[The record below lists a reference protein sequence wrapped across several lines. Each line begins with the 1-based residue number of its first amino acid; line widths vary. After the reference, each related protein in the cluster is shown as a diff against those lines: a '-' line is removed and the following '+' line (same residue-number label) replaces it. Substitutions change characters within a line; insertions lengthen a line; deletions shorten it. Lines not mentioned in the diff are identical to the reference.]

1 MVENT
6 MLSNEAG
13 AQALKD
19 APVSLPERVFGGV
32 RRIAVLG
39 AECTG
44 KSQICQALA
53 KRLPGL
59 ALAEVLR
66 EWVSCAGRTPNPDE
80 QWQVFERQ
88 RQAEEQALLEAERT
102 GQAWVVCDS
111 APLMTAIYSLHY
123 HADDRLIAPALEHHA
138 AYSMTLVCADDI
150 PWVADPGQRD
160 GESVRQAVQARL
172 HEIVR
177 QHCLPAVAVS
187 GLGPQ
192 RLKRALE
199 GLGFA
204 QAGPA
209 HLPEQAIQ
217 GLEQWT

>member
-1 MVENT
+1 

-13 AQALKD
+13 GQAPED
-19 APVSLPERVFGGV
+19 APVLLPERVFGGV
-32 RRIAVLG
+32 QRIAVLG

-44 KSQICQALA
+44 KSQLCHALA
-53 KRLPGL
+53 QILPGL
-59 ALAEVLR
+59 VLAEVLR
-66 EWVSCAGRTPNPDE
+66 EWVSGAGRTPNPEE

-88 RQAEEQALLEAERT
+88 QQAERHAILESERT
-102 GQAWVVCDS
+102 GHRWVLCDS

-123 HADDRLIAPALEHHA
+123 FADDRLLAPALAHHA
-138 AYSMTLVCADDI
+138 GYALTLVCADDL
-150 PWVADPGQRD
+150 PWMPDPGQRD
-160 GESVRQAVQARL
+160 GECVRLAVQARL

-177 QHCLPAVAVS
+177 QHYPQAVAVS

-204 QAGPA
+204 PAGPA
-209 HLPEQAIQ
+209 HLPEQALQ
-217 GLEQWT
+217 GLEQRT

>member
-1 MVENT
+1 MVEDT

-13 AQALKD
+13 GQALKD
-19 APVSLPERVFGGV
+19 APVLVPERVFGGV
-32 RRIAVLG
+32 QRIAVLG

-44 KSQICQALA
+44 KSQLCQVLA
-53 KRLPGL
+53 QILPGI

-88 RQAEEQALLEAERT
+88 RQAEQQALVEAERT
-102 GQAWVVCDS
+102 GQAWVICDS

-123 HADDRLIAPALEHHA
+123 FADDRLLAPALAHHEGYA
-138 AYSMTLVCADDI
+138 LTLVCADDL
-150 PWVADPGQRD
+150 PWTPDPGQRD
-160 GESVRQAVQARL
+160 GECVRQAVQARL

-177 QHCLPAVAVS
+177 QHCPQAVAVS

-199 GLGFA
+199 GLGFDP
-204 QAGPA
+204 AGPA
-209 HLPEQAIQ
+209 HLPDQALQGFEQR
-217 GLEQWT
+217 T